1 MIELFGHPKPGFVV
15 TRHVASGARR
25 LHRPLAL
32 TGLSA
37 LLLTL
42 APVDLAQARFRRT
55 EPAAPALAGSQENW
69 PDKPRGAVILA
80 VSLADQRLTI
90 WDNGVVVAR
99 SMVSSGVAGHE
110 TPRGVFTV
118 LQKQRMHRSNI
129 YSNAPMPFMQRI
141 TWSGVAL
148 HQGHVTGRPASHG
161 CVRLPADVAK
171 KLFGYTRMGARVI
184 ITDQPVTPADFAH
197 PKLFAALPWDTP
209 LPAPPATVLPQ
220 AALPPVPA
228 EVVAAPTPAGEAAP
242 VEPPAFGESASV
254 IKVAYPPVEALR
266 PEPPPIEITPV
277 EPEPA
282 PKAEAQKP
290 KPQPQGHVSIFISGK
305 ERKLFIRQGFEP
317 VYESPVE
324 IEAGV
329 ALGSH
334 LFTAMEANPKDQ
346 STRWSLVSLPVK
358 DARGLGAAE
367 ALERIQIPEEA
378 RIEVGRRLSPGA
390 SLVISDQGL
399 GRETGKTATDFVVLT
414 P

>member
-1 MIELFGHPKPGFVV
+1 MTF
-15 TRHVASGARR
+15 HVASGARR
-25 LHRPLAL
+25 LNRRLNRPLAL
-32 TGLSA
+32 TALSV
-37 LLLTL
+37 LLLAL
-42 APVDLAQARFRRT
+42 APAELAQARFRRT
-55 EPAAPALAGSQENW
+55 QPAVPAVAGPLAIW

-148 HQGHVTGRPASHG
+148 HQGHVTGRQASHG

-184 ITDQPVTPADFAH
+184 ITDQPVTPTDFAH

-209 LPAPPATVLPQ
+209 LPAAPAMAPPQ
-220 AALPPVPA
+220 AALPLAQA
-228 EVVAAPTPAGEAAP
+228 EVVKAAPPAADAP
-242 VEPPAFGESASV
+242 APEPMAFGESARV
-254 IKVAYPPVEALR
+254 IKAAYPPAEALLVEAQ
-266 PEPPPIEITPV
+266 PIVVTPV
-277 EPEPA
+277 EPDPAPA
-282 PKAEAQKP
+282 PKAEAPKP
-290 KPQPQGHVSIFISGK
+290 LPQPQGHVSIFISGK

-329 ALGSH
+329 VLGVH

-358 DARGLGAAE
+358 DPRSLGAAA
-367 ALERIQIPEEA
+367 ALERIQISEEA
-378 RIEVGRRLSPGA
+378 RIEVGRRLIAGA

>member
-1 MIELFGHPKPGFVV
+1 MIELFGHPKPGFLV
-15 TRHVASGARR
+15 TSHLASGARR
-25 LHRPLAL
+25 LNRPLAL
-32 TGLSA
+32 TGLSVLMLA
-37 LLLTL
+37 L
-42 APVDLAQARFRRT
+42 APMDLAQARFRRT
-55 EPAAPALAGSQENW
+55 QPAIPAVAGSPETW
-69 PDKPRGAVILA
+69 PDKPRGTVILA

-99 SMVSSGVAGHE
+99 SMVSSGVPGHE

-148 HQGHVTGRPASHG
+148 HQGHVTGRQASHG

-171 KLFGYTRMGARVI
+171 KLYGYTRMGARVI
-184 ITDQPVTPADFAH
+184 ITDQPITPSDFAH
-197 PKLFAALPWDTP
+197 PKLFAALAWDTP
-209 LPAPPATVLPQ
+209 PPAPPATVLPQ
-220 AALPPVPA
+220 AALPPVP
-228 EVVAAPTPAGEAAP
+228 VGPVAAPPPA
-242 VEPPAFGESASV
+242 EPLAFGEPASV
-254 IKVAYPPVEALR
+254 IKVAYPPVEAMR

-282 PKAEAQKP
+282 PKADAPKP
-290 KPQPQGHVSIFISGK
+290 QPQPQGHVSIFISGK

-324 IEAGV
+324 IDAGV
-329 ALGSH
+329 VLGAH
-334 LFTAMEANPKDQ
+334 LFTAMEANPRDQ
-346 STRWSLVSLPVK
+346 TTRWSLVSLPVK
-358 DARGLGAAE
+358 DPRGLSAAE
-367 ALERIQIPEEA
+367 ALERIQISEEA
-378 RIEVGRRLSPGA
+378 RIEVGRRLSAGA

>member
-1 MIELFGHPKPGFVV
+1 MTPPAACGL
-15 TRHVASGARR
+15 RR
-25 LHRPLAL
+25 LNQPLAL
-32 TGLSA
+32 AGLSI
-37 LLLTL
+37 LLLAL
-42 APVDLAQARFRRT
+42 APAEPALARFRRA
-55 EPAAPALAGSQENW
+55 ESAAPPLAGPAPGL
-69 PDKPRGAVILA
+69 PDKPRGAIILA

-90 WDNGVVVAR
+90 WDDGVVVGR
-99 SMVSSGVAGHE
+99 SMVSTGVAGHE
-110 TPRGVFTV
+110 TPRGVFTL

-161 CVRLPADVAK
+161 CIRLPADVAK
-171 KLFGYTRMGARVI
+171 KLFGYTRIGARVI

-197 PKLFAALPWDTP
+197 PKLFAAMPWDTP
-209 LPAPPATVLPQ
+209 LPTPPAPPATVLPQ
-220 AALPPVPA
+220 AALPP
-228 EVVAAPTPAGEAAP
+228 TP
-242 VEPPAFGESASV
+242 VEAVGPEGPPRPPESPAFGESATV
-254 IKVAYPPVEALR
+254 IKAAYPPPEASLAEA
-266 PEPPPIEITPV
+266 PAIDVPPVV

-282 PKAEAQKP
+282 PAPVPKAAETP
-290 KPQPQGHVSIFISGK
+290 KRPPVGHVSVFISGK

-324 IEAGV
+324 IDAGV
-329 ALGSH
+329 VLGAH
-334 LFTAMEANPKDQ
+334 LFTAMEARPQDG

-358 DARGLGAAE
+358 DPQGLRAAD
-367 ALERIQIPEEA
+367 ALERIKIPEEA
-378 RIEVGRRLSPGA
+378 RIEVGRRLSAGA

>member
-1 MIELFGHPKPGFVV
+1 M
-15 TRHVASGARR
+15 A
-25 LHRPLAL
+25 
-32 TGLSA
+32 
-37 LLLTL
+37 L
-42 APVDLAQARFRRT
+42 APCAPAQARFRRT
-55 EPAAPALAGSQENW
+55 EPAAPAPAGALTGL
-69 PDKPRGAVILA
+69 PDKPRGAIILA

-90 WDNGVVVAR
+90 WENGVVVGR
-99 SMVSSGVAGHE
+99 SMVSTGVAGHE

-161 CVRLPADVAK
+161 CIRLPADVAK

-197 PKLFAALPWDTP
+197 PKLFAAMPWDTQ
-209 LPAPPATVLPQ
+209 LPAPPPPPATVLPQ
-220 AALPPVPA
+220 AVLPPVQ
-228 EVVAAPTPAGEAAP
+228 VDAPTADPR
-242 VEPPAFGESASV
+242 AFGEPAIV
-254 IKVAYPPVEALR
+254 IKAAYPPPEATLAEAPPVIVTPMAE
-266 PEPPPIEITPV
+266 PEPA
-277 EPEPA
+277 PA
-282 PKAEAQKP
+282 PKAEAP
-290 KPQPQGHVSIFISGK
+290 KRPPQPLGHVSIFISGK
-305 ERKLFIRQGFEP
+305 ERKLFVRQGFEP

-324 IEAGV
+324 IDAGV
-329 ALGSH
+329 VLGAH
-334 LFTAMEANPKDQ
+334 LFTAVEARPQDG

-358 DARGLGAAE
+358 DARGLSAAG

-378 RIEVGRRLSPGA
+378 RIEVGRRLSAGA

>member
-1 MIELFGHPKPGFVV
+1 MTPLAACG
-15 TRHVASGARR
+15 SRR
-25 LHRPLAL
+25 LNQPLAL
-32 TGLSA
+32 AGLSI
-37 LLLTL
+37 LLLAL
-42 APVDLAQARFRRT
+42 APAEPALARFRRT
-55 EPAAPALAGSQENW
+55 EPAAPTLSGPAAGL
-69 PDKPRGAVILA
+69 PDKPRGAIILA

-90 WDNGVVVAR
+90 WDDGVVVGR
-99 SMVSSGVAGHE
+99 SMVSTGVAGHE
-110 TPRGVFTV
+110 TPRGVFTL

-161 CVRLPADVAK
+161 CIRLPADVAK
-171 KLFGYTRMGARVI
+171 KLFGYTRIGARVI

-197 PKLFAALPWDTP
+197 PKLFAAMPWDTP
-209 LPAPPATVLPQ
+209 PPTPPAPPATVLPQ
-220 AALPPVPA
+220 AALPPTPVEP
-228 EVVAAPTPAGEAAP
+228 VAPEGAPRPVETSAFGEAAT
-242 VEPPAFGESASV
+242 V
-254 IKVAYPPVEALR
+254 IKAAYPPPEASLAEA
-266 PEPPPIEITPV
+266 PAIQIPPVV

-282 PKAEAQKP
+282 PAPAPKAAEAP
-290 KPQPQGHVSIFISGK
+290 KRPPVGHVSIFISGK
-305 ERKLFIRQGFEP
+305 ERKLFVRQGFEP

-324 IEAGV
+324 IDAGV
-329 ALGSH
+329 ALGAH
-334 LFTAMEANPKDQ
+334 LFTAMEARPQDG

-358 DARGLGAAE
+358 DGRGLGAAE

-378 RIEVGRRLSPGA
+378 RIEVGRRLSAGA